1 MILARCFEEVK
12 RRSKTQIFK
21 LKKRDVPL
29 TSIKNRFVLSSKGLA
44 LDGYRFTVVDIEM
57 SKQIHIYANVMI
69 VHLK

>member
-29 TSIKNRFVLSSKGLA
+29 TNIKNRFVSSSKGFT
-44 LDGYRFTVVDIEM
+44 LDGYRFTVVEIEM
-57 SKQIHIYANVMI
+57 RHISMI
-69 VHLK
+69 AHLT

>member
-29 TSIKNRFVLSSKGLA
+29 TNIKNRFVSSSKGFT
-44 LDGYRFTVVDIEM
+44 LDGTKFTVVEIGM
-57 SKQIHIYANVMI
+57 SNLIHSYEIVMI
-69 VHLK
+69 IHLK

>member
-29 TSIKNRFVLSSKGLA
+29 TNIKNRFVSSSKGFT
-44 LDGYRFTVVDIEM
+44 LDGNRFTVVDIEM
-57 SKQIHIYANVMI
+57 NKQIHINESVMI
-69 VHLK
+69 FHLK